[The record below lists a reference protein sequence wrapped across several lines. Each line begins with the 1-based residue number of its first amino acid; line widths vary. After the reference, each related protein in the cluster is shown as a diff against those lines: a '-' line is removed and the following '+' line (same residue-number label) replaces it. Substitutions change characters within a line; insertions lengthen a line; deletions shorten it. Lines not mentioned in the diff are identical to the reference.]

1 MVDVGENRA
10 TVLAT
15 EKGNRMTKA
24 YWINAFKAVTDGERL
39 SAYIELA
46 GQAMRAAGGRF
57 PARGMPEHA
66 FEQGV
71 LERTTLIEF
80 DTVADAVA
88 AYERPAYQEALRV
101 LGDAAERDLRIFE
114 AVPPDTR
121 GR

>member
-1 MVDVGENRA
+1 MVDVGEDRA
-10 TVLAT
+10 TVLAAQ
-15 EKGNRMTKA
+15 KGNRMTKA
-24 YWINAFKAVTDGERL
+24 YWINTFKAVTDSERL

-57 PARGMPEHA
+57 LARGMPEHA

-88 AYERPAYQEALRV
+88 AYESPAYQEALRV